1 MVVFKLISVMRF
13 SELFFNIEKD
23 ALLKQIIRLEK
34 RVELKVHTFDA
45 CFDLHH
51 LLQLLYGFVKFKE
64 VASFSELAI
73 HHES

>member
-1 MVVFKLISVMRF
+1 MVAFKLISVMRF

-34 RVELKVHTFDA
+34 RVELKVHILDA

-51 LLQLLYGFVKFKE
+51 LLELLYRLVKFKE